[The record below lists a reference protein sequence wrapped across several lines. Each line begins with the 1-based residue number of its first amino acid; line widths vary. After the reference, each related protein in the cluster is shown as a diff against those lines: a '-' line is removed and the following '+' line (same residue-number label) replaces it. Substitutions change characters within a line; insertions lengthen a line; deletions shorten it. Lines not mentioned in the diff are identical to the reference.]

1 MSTNIVTFS
10 SDTGGEVSGD
20 MADDVADDTFYITY
34 NFMLTSVD
42 SIIDTLDMLCS
53 NDSLHHNTYKDAFID
68 ISILCIKL
76 FTKSYNKLPFMK
88 SIRLIMEKY
97 SRQDSCVHKIES

>member
-10 SDTGGEVSGD
+10 TDAGGEVSGD

-42 SIIDTLDMLCS
+42 SIS
-53 NDSLHHNTYKDAFID
+53 
-68 ISILCIKL
+68 
-76 FTKSYNKLPFMK
+76 
-88 SIRLIMEKY
+88 
-97 SRQDSCVHKIES
+97 